1 MVVSA
6 ADRDRLSDTV
16 QEDIPC
22 RHCGADP
29 EGSAV
34 ATSKN
39 AERDA
44 REARDR
50 LRRYNARQSVH
61 SLQVTRRRRD
71 NVIAI
76 LGVVVIAALAT
87 FTQVFYFTAG
97 PGKPAATA
105 SPAPSPSSSS
115 STGKN
120 LGNVPAKT
128 IAEGRTWTGDLTLNA
143 VKMGISLDGAKAPQ
157 AASVF
162 INLAKK
168 SFYTTTG
175 ATCHRLTN
183 GDSFKLLQCG
193 SVDGK
198 GAGDV
203 GFSFGPLE
211 NVPTDGVYPAGTIAM
226 ARGDSAYSQSSQ
238 FFITYADTK
247 LPSTT
252 GGYTI
257 FGSVTSGLPDF
268 VNRIADAGVT
278 PSASGATDGAPV
290 IPTKITQLTVQ

>member
-1 MVVSA
+1 
-6 ADRDRLSDTV
+6 
-16 QEDIPC
+16 
-22 RHCGADP
+22 
-29 EGSAV
+29 V
-34 ATSKN
+34 ASSKN

-61 SLQVTRRRRD
+61 SLQVNRRRRD
-71 NVIAI
+71 NVVAI
-76 LGVVVIAALAT
+76 VGVVVIAALAT

-97 PGKPAATA
+97 PGMPAPTA

-115 STGKN
+115 SAGKN
-120 LGNVPAKT
+120 LGDVPAKT
-128 IAEGRTWTGDLTLNA
+128 IAGGRTWTGDLTLNA
-143 VKMGISLDGAKAPQ
+143 VKLGISLDGAKAPQ

-162 INLAKK
+162 IDLAKK

-183 GDSFKLLQCG
+183 GDSFKLIQCG

-278 PSASGATDGAPV
+278 PSVSGATDGAPV
-290 IPTKITQLTVQ
+290 IPTKITQLAVQ